1 MVKTVVE
8 RKSLGKNLKKYQ
20 QETRDLMITIKRMG
34 INGEGIGYYKK
45 KIMFIPGALTD
56 EVVIAKIVTENP
68 KYIQGEL
75 VRVKQA
81 SPDRIQ
87 FPKGVN
93 PEVGGL
99 ELAHLSY
106 KAQLDFKTD
115 IIRQSLEKF
124 KPRNYRKY
132 KIKKTIASPEEWGYR
147 AKAQYQVERHGNQV
161 QLGLYKPNSHELV
174 DLPKMPTQSPLT
186 QDTMRRIGKL
196 IEKFDIPV
204 FDLRTHPYGIKT
216 IAVRQSWSTD
226 EIQVTLITVGDN
238 LNGLNRLAKNIMELD
253 HVVSVFQN
261 ETEIDNPLVWG
272 SATHKML
279 GQDTI
284 TERVHGKEFKL
295 SPQAFFQLN
304 PEQTRT
310 LYEIALKNLD
320 LKPTDTLIDAY
331 SGVGT
336 LGILAADRVDQ
347 VIGMEI
353 IAKSVE
359 DARINV
365 ELNHIENADYY
376 VGKAERILPQLAD
389 EGLNFDALIVDPPRT
404 GLDKHLI
411 RTILDVTP
419 DTFVYISCNPS
430 TLARDLVPLSEK
442 YDVRLIQSIDMF
454 PQTARVEAI
463 VKLVLRK

>member
-147 AKAQYQVERHGNQV
+147 A
-161 QLGLYKPNSHELV
+161 
-174 DLPKMPTQSPLT
+174 
-186 QDTMRRIGKL
+186 
-196 IEKFDIPV
+196 
-204 FDLRTHPYGIKT
+204 
-216 IAVRQSWSTD
+216 
-226 EIQVTLITVGDN
+226 
-238 LNGLNRLAKNIMELD
+238 
-253 HVVSVFQN
+253 
-261 ETEIDNPLVWG
+261 
-272 SATHKML
+272 
-279 GQDTI
+279 
-284 TERVHGKEFKL
+284 
-295 SPQAFFQLN
+295 
-304 PEQTRT
+304 
-310 LYEIALKNLD
+310 
-320 LKPTDTLIDAY
+320 
-331 SGVGT
+331 
-336 LGILAADRVDQ
+336 
-347 VIGMEI
+347 
-353 IAKSVE
+353 
-359 DARINV
+359 
-365 ELNHIENADYY
+365 
-376 VGKAERILPQLAD
+376 
-389 EGLNFDALIVDPPRT
+389 
-404 GLDKHLI
+404 
-411 RTILDVTP
+411 
-419 DTFVYISCNPS
+419 
-430 TLARDLVPLSEK
+430 
-442 YDVRLIQSIDMF
+442 
-454 PQTARVEAI
+454 
-463 VKLVLRK
+463 